1 MGETAQKKI
10 NVPVGLLEAMAGKR
24 CITWDTVAF
33 VMWRRRVPWR
43 WPRAIPKWFVEMKLE
58 ERRKKMLTVTGTAD
72 FVNEGRTL
80 VATIVIQPHVPYEH
94 ELLERV
100 ANSFPESLR
109 EQIRMEK
116 GNLVVSEKFDVPEL
130 EVPSPQEAPE
140 AESAPESVATSASD
154 GKKIREIGRIVGFTC
169 SICAYPG
176 PEKSYV
182 TVAEMEAHL
191 LEMHPDAESIA
202 HAVFQD
208 DSANDS
214 GTVIEQP
221 PAIEQ
226 QEAPEHH
233 EGILHKIEH
242 ELEKVGEGA
251 LEVGAEII
259 APGMPK

>member
-140 AESAPESVATSASD
+140 AESVPESVATSASD
-154 GKKIREIGRIVGFTC
+154 
-169 SICAYPG
+169 
-176 PEKSYV
+176 
-182 TVAEMEAHL
+182 HW
-191 LEMHPDAESIA
+191 
-202 HAVFQD
+202 
-208 DSANDS
+208 
-214 GTVIEQP
+214 TVIEQ
-221 PAIEQ
+221 
-226 QEAPEHH
+226 H
-233 EGILHKIEH
+233 EGLLHKIGH
-242 ELEKVGEGA
+242 GLEKVGEGA